1 MNDLSASIHDWK
13 LAAPI
18 AVALTILVALIG
30 RWLVN
35 RIIDRVVHTFSDNSL
50 ARRLA
55 RARAMH
61 DPDDSAEV
69 IAERTAARARTVGA
83 LLKSVATLVI
93 FGIAIIIV
101 LALIGIDITPIIA
114 SAGVVGIAVGFGA
127 QSLIKDFLTGMFMI
141 LEDQYGVGDVIDTGQ
156 ATGVVEDIGLRMT
169 KLRDENGV
177 LWYVPNGAIA
187 RIGNKSQ
194 GWAVAN
200 VEVPVA
206 HNEDLDEVQAL
217 LRRAAE
223 GVADDP
229 KWQVDVLDVPPLCS
243 VESVTTDAVV
253 VRVQL
258 RTQPTRQVEVS
269 RVLRVRI
276 KDALDEAGI
285 SYKQ

>member
-1 MNDLSASIHDWK
+1 MDDLSASIHDWK

-18 AVALTILVALIG
+18 AVALTILVALLG
-30 RWLVN
+30 RWLVH
-35 RIIDRVVHTFSDNSL
+35 RIIDRVVHTFSDNAL

-206 HNEDLDEVQAL
+206 HNEDLDEVQVL
-217 LRRAAE
+217 LRHAAE

-229 KWQVDVLDVPPLCS
+229 KWQADVLDVPPLCS

-276 KDALDEAGI
+276 KEALDEAGI

>member
-1 MNDLSASIHDWK
+1 MDDLSASIHDWK

-18 AVALTILVALIG
+18 AVALTILVALLG
-30 RWLVN
+30 RWLVH
-35 RIIDRVVHTFSDNSL
+35 RIIDRGVHTFSDNAL

-127 QSLIKDFLTGMFMI
+127 QSLIKDFLTGTFMI

-206 HNEDLDEVQAL
+206 HNEDLDEVQVL
-217 LRRAAE
+217 LRHAAE

-229 KWQVDVLDVPPLCS
+229 KWQADVLDVPPLCS

-276 KDALDEAGI
+276 KEALDEAGI